1 MSAVGLSPTTNSP
14 GSLRSISVLF
24 RNVHSGRR
32 TIVRSAIGSC
42 RACRLS
48 GMSDGQGDGRV
59 VLDELL
65 RHRRNFFVGSIVA
78 SSRILAIVAIAAAPK
93 NNVVEAA
100 KMAQRGANSCS
111 AASASDAPRL
121 VTSHPAIIPI
131 QSHTSRDGFQN

>member
-1 MSAVGLSPTTNSP
+1 MLFWMSCCAIEG
-14 GSLRSISVLF
+14 ISS
-24 RNVHSGRR
+24 SGRWSR
-32 TIVRSAIGSC
+32 
-42 RACRLS
+42 
-48 GMSDGQGDGRV
+48 
-59 VLDELL
+59 
-65 RHRRNFFVGSIVA
+65 

-121 VTSHPAIIPI
+121 VTSHPAIIRI